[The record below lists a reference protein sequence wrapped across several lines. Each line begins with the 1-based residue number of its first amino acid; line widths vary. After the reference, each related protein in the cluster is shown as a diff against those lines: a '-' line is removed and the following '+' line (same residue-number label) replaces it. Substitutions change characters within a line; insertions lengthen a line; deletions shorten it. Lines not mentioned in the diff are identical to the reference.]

1 MSVKII
7 RNEDIFSCDAQ
18 TIVNTVN
25 CVGVMG
31 KGIAKKYKELYPGM
45 FERYVLLCDQGL
57 INVGKLWLYKSE
69 DKWILN
75 FPTKTHWKYPSELAY
90 LEKGLKKFIDTYEEK
105 GLKSVAFPLLGASNG
120 KIPPEVSLKIMTR
133 YLKNCKIPVY
143 IFIRDLNIKE

>member
-1 MSVKII
+1 MCVKII

-31 KGIAKKYKELYPGM
+31 KGIAKKYKKLYPDM
-45 FERYVLLCDQGL
+45 FERYVLLCNQGL

-75 FPTKTHWKYPSELAY
+75 FPTKTHWKYPSEISY

-120 KIPPEVSLKIMTR
+120 KIPPEVSLKIMIR

-143 IFIRDLNIKE
+143 IFIRDFNIKE